1 MTNGHIYILKIMK
14 YYIVPTLGEMYR
26 LFRIGLDCYFQIKN

>member
-1 MTNGHIYILKIMK
+1 MDIGIYILKIRK
-14 YYIVPTLGEMYR
+14 YFTVPTLVEMYR